1 MTCYL
6 SWQVL
11 QTLVRDHFLVLCKQC
26 LPWHNSYAMVPSLRP
41 KEGDKPRFKGLVPNV
56 YNACNTLCPALNFG
70 LAFNI

>member
-26 LPWHNSYAMVPSLRP
+26 LPWNNSYAMVLSLLP
-41 KEGDKPRFKGLVPNV
+41 KEEDKPSFKGLAPKVSNA
-56 YNACNTLCPALNFG
+56 YNALCHALKFG
-70 LAFNI
+70 VEFP